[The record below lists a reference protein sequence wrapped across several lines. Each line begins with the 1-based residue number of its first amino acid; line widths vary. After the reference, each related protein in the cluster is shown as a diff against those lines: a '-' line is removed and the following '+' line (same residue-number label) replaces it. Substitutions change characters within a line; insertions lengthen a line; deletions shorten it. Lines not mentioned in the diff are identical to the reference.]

1 MFSMFQWKILL
12 FDLILTQFFNIF
24 FQNVE
29 AEKQLKFFQGCVAA
43 AFAERDNSIMEVMAV
58 TLFKFFC

>member
-1 MFSMFQWKILL
+1 MFQWKILL